1 MEAQIDDEKGGTT
14 MKKRI
19 VSIELLRIISMMMVV
34 MLHYLSKGNFLQPL
48 TGEFGTN
55 SYIAWFLEAFCIV
68 AVNVYMLIS
77 GYFLVESTFKVSR
90 LAELI
95 CQVLFYSILVPLVLV
110 VIGVLPLGELGIYK
124 LAQYVLPIHMEQYWF
139 ATAYVLM
146 YLFAPFLA
154 IGAKAMEKRQLQLLI
169 GLLLVFLSIPK
180 SIIPVQLTMDRL
192 GYDALWFMCVFLVAA
207 YIRLY
212 GAGLFNS
219 TAKGILC
226 YILSA
231 VGIFGWTMLLRMV
244 CLKLGVLESFVQNAY
259 HYNHILNLFAAVAL
273 FCGFI
278 KWDIKGEGKLA
289 CMICKVAPY
298 TFGVYLLHEQV
309 EIRWLWPAW
318 CGADPGEAPVM
329 MVLRALCS
337 VAVVFAIGIVA
348 DMLRGFIFD
357 LVKRLWEKIS
367 GEKKR

>member
-1 MEAQIDDEKGGTT
+1 

-77 GYFLVESTFKVSR
+77 GYFLVESSFKLGR

-95 CQVLFYSILVPLVLV
+95 CQVMFYSILVPVVLV
-110 VIGVLPLGELGIYK
+110 AEGVIPVSELGIYR

-146 YLFAPFLA
+146 YLFAPLLA
-154 IGAKAMEKRQLQLLI
+154 SAAKAMEKKQLQITI
-169 GLLLVFLSIPK
+169 GLLLLFLAVPK
-180 SIIPVQLTMDRL
+180 SIIPVQLTLDSF

-207 YIRLY
+207 YIRLH
-212 GAGLFNS
+212 GIPFFAS
-219 TAKGILC
+219 AKKGIIC
-226 YILSA
+226 YAGSA
-231 VGIFGWTMLLRMV
+231 LLIFGWTMLLRMI
-244 CLKLGVLESFVQNAY
+244 CLKTGALESFVQNAY

-278 KWDIKGEGKLA
+278 HWNISGESRFARLV
-289 CMICKVAPY
+289 CKVAPY
-298 TFGVYLLHEQV
+298 TFGVYLLHEHA

-318 CGADPGEAPVM
+318 CGAELSESPVM
-329 MVLRALCS
+329 MLLRAFF
-337 VAVVFAIGIVA
+337 AVLAVFVVGILV
-348 DMLRGFIFD
+348 DMVRGMVFELVKKLWGKLRG
-357 LVKRLWEKIS
+357 
-367 GEKKR
+367 

>member
-1 MEAQIDDEKGGTT
+1 

-77 GYFLVESTFKVSR
+77 GYFLVESTFKLSR

-95 CQVLFYSILVPLVLV
+95 CQVLFYSILVPLVM
-110 VIGVLPLGELGIYK
+110 VILGVIPTSELGLYR
-124 LAQYVLPIHMEQYWF
+124 LAQYVFPIHMEQYWF

-146 YLFAPFLA
+146 YVFAPFLA
-154 IGAKAMEKRQLQLLI
+154 LGAKAMGKKQLQIAI
-169 GLLLVFLSIPK
+169 GLMLAFLSLPK
-180 SIIPVQLTMDRL
+180 SIIPVQLTLDSL

-207 YIRLY
+207 YIRLH
-212 GAGLFNS
+212 GIPFFDRPG
-219 TAKGILC
+219 KGIVC
-226 YILSA
+226 YVLGA
-231 VGIFGWTMLLRMV
+231 LGIFGWTMLLRLI
-244 CLKLGVLESFVQNAY
+244 CLKMGMLENFVQNAY
-259 HYNHILNLFAAVAL
+259 HYNHILNLFTAVAL

-278 KWDIKGEGKLA
+278 KWNMKGEGMPA
-289 CMICKVAPY
+289 RFICKVAPY
-298 TFGVYLLHEQV
+298 TFGVYLLHEHV

-318 CGADPGEAPVM
+318 CGADLGEAPVVM
-329 MVLRALCS
+329 IIRALCC
-337 VAVVFAIGIVA
+337 VLVVFGIGILV
-348 DMLRGFIFD
+348 DMLRGSIFN
-357 LVKRLWEKIS
+357 LVKQLWEKIG